1 MSEEVF
7 SRTFRRDFISNLA
20 RARLDFCRGRIPQP
34 RRLAGALTIKRG
46 AVPML
51 THRSGEITLSIYDG
65 PSATAVCTRISGL
78 RGRLVTQHSTGR
90 DATQSVGITTI
101 FLILSPFLR
110 RRLRVNAAGSARHRR
125 TCCSAAEPA
134 AAMDLGG
141 WAAVVEDPRLG
152 ILI

>member
-78 RGRLVTQHSTGR
+78 RGRLVTKYSTGR
-90 DATQSVGITTI
+90 DATQSIGITTI
-101 FLILSPFLR
+101 FLLLSPFLR
-110 RRLRVNAAGSARHRR
+110 RRLRVNAAGRR
-125 TCCSAAEPA
+125 TCCSAAGADHGHGPGWMGGRGRGPA
-134 AAMDLGG
+134 PG
-141 WAAVVEDPRLG
+141 VG
-152 ILI
+152 I